1 MKVDDDKYIAYRVR
15 VLPDQLA
22 LARRRVAQLEREA
35 ERLGMRDLLHDKAQS
50 SASQMAV
57 S

>member
-15 VLPDQLA
+15 VLLDQLA

>member
-1 MKVDDDKYIAYRVR
+1 MKIDDDKYIAYRVR

-35 ERLGMRDLLHDKAQS
+35 ERLGMKDLLYDKAQS
-50 SASQMAV
+50 SANQMAV